1 MPKVMQNAMDLATAV
16 TGYLTQ
22 TNALAYAHL
31 DPEFKITQTSPNFTQ
46 GCLLAPQGGVKGLS
60 ISELLWEFV
69 GAEEALQDV
78 LHGRMPAF
86 SIEQVQREQPNG
98 QICYLSF
105 LIIPFET
112 GNPSAGMMLL
122 VRDTT
127 HAGVMEQHL
136 LQERNELR
144 LAQSSLSRA
153 NVELQRLNRLKSLF
167 LSMAAHDLRTPLTVI
182 HGFAELLL
190 SGLGEET
197 PPTREYLLMI
207 ATQTEW
213 LDRLITDLLSINQ
226 IEEGQLVLQ
235 PMAHDLNSLVDS
247 MASGIENLAKTKGL
261 TFQVE
266 QAQASTAV
274 FADPERVKQI
284 LYNLLGNAVKYTPPQ
299 GVIRLRTWA
308 EDQLAVIEV
317 SDTGRGMTR
326 EQQSQLFK
334 PYYRTEEA
342 RRGRTQG
349 AGMGLY
355 IVKTLVEALH
365 GRIDVHSSPG
375 AGATF
380 TVRLPAAP

>member
-1 MPKVMQNAMDLATAV
+1 MQNAMDLATAV
-16 TGYLTQ
+16 TAYLTQ

-31 DPEFKITQTSPNFTQ
+31 DSNFRITQTSPNFLR
-46 GCLLAPQGGVKGLS
+46 GCVLAPHSGVKGLLV
-60 ISELLWEFV
+60 SELLWEFI
-69 GAEEALQDV
+69 GAEGALEDV
-78 LHGRMPAF
+78 RHGRIPSF
-86 SIEQVQREQPNG
+86 SIEQVQREQPDE
-98 QICYLSF
+98 QVCYLSF
-105 LIIPFET
+105 LVAPVEA
-112 GNPSAGMMLL
+112 GNPAAGLLLL
-122 VRDTT
+122 VLDTT
-127 HAGVMEQHL
+127 QAGVMKQHL
-136 LQERNELR
+136 QQERNELR
-144 LAQSSLSRA
+144 LAQMNLAQA
-153 NVELQRLNRLKSLF
+153 NAELQRLNRLKSLF

-182 HGFAELLL
+182 RGFAELLL
-190 SGLGEET
+190 GGLGEKT

-226 IEEGQLVLQ
+226 IEEGRLALQ
-235 PMAHDLNSLVDS
+235 PVAHDLNDLIDG
-247 MASGIENLAKTKGL
+247 MARGIENLAKTKGL
-261 TFQVE
+261 TFQIE

-299 GVIRLRTWA
+299 GVIRLRTWV

-317 SDTGRGMTR
+317 SDTGRGITR

-365 GRIDVHSSPG
+365 GRIDVRSSPG